1 MMGDPTME
9 GIKDPARKIK
19 KLQERIDHLESEQKR
34 MDDQIEI
41 MQCEISRLQSASA
54 VY

>member
-1 MMGDPTME
+1 MMSDPTME

-19 KLQERIDHLESEQKR
+19 KLEERITHLETEKAR
-34 MDDQIEI
+34 IDDQIEV